1 MNNQYINLLK
11 NTLCKKDNSNFN
23 YTNYYMEFEDI
34 PEYYEVNFNNYLYII
49 TRFSFIP
56 DGTEIFLLGMKSIV
70 GMKKLL
76 LRKLL

>member
-1 MNNQYINLLK
+1 
-11 NTLCKKDNSNFN
+11 
-23 YTNYYMEFEDI
+23 MEFEDI

-70 GMKKLL
+70 GMKNCY
-76 LRKLL
+76 

>member
-1 MNNQYINLLK
+1 
-11 NTLCKKDNSNFN
+11 
-23 YTNYYMEFEDI
+23 MEFEDI

-56 DGTEIFLLGMKSIV
+56 DGTEIFLLGKKSIV

-76 LRKLL
+76 PRKLL